1 LVGTVGGERVARDQ
15 ASLGYL
21 IALAEEVQDDVGR
34 LASVTAETEIASLG
48 LDAQIELGDPQTRG
62 RFLRDVQQLFAKLA
76 AKYAPPEGSDES
88 GAVYRVALVCYP
100 AEGGRR

>member
-1 LVGTVGGERVARDQ
+1 MERAARDH

-21 IALAEEVQDDVGR
+21 IALAEEVQEDVGR
-34 LASVTAETEIASLG
+34 LASRTALTEIASLG
-48 LDAQIELGDPQTRG
+48 LDAHIELADPETRN

-88 GAVYRVALVCYP
+88 SAVYRVALVCYP